1 MNFSQWKATTIA
13 ALINLKKK
21 YEGNM
26 KAQQTL
32 QALIYKLS
40 YLRLRDLAGFLMLLH
55 AGSVDVKELLDLVP
69 SREDVAR
76 WFAEGD

>member
-1 MNFSQWKATTIA
+1 MSFSQWKAATMA

-21 YEGNM
+21 YEDDM

-32 QALIYKLS
+32 QALIYKLN

-69 SREDVAR
+69 AQDDVAR
-76 WFAEGD
+76 WFSEGD